1 MAPNQLLGR
10 VITFIRVLTW
20 STASL
25 GALLGG
31 VAIQQTGNVALVYTV
46 IGLLIAGIALA
57 FFLTPLGHAERYLTN
72 EDAI

>member
-1 MAPNQLLGR
+1 

-31 VAIQQTGNVALVYTV
+31 LAIERTSVAFVYEVVGGLIFLVALP
-46 IGLLIAGIALA
+46 
-57 FFLTPLGHAERYLTN
+57 FFMTPLRDAEKYMAQEAPAQGMGEEGLTG
-72 EDAI
+72 